1 MSLSRKERREA
12 AKKMGFLS
20 QDNSFKNFAER
31 LSRSNQAGNMIH
43 QRHIEDQRWEMKKQ
57 EEIRE
62 REKLMREINSSKENQ
77 KEEEFRLD
85 VSSFDFLNQVDNAE
99 EQPS

>member
-1 MSLSRKERREA
+1 MSLSRKERRQA
-12 AKKMGFLS
+12 AKKMGYLS

-31 LSRSNQAGNMIH
+31 LGRSNQAGSMIH
-43 QRHIEDQRWEMKKQ
+43 QRHLEDQRWDLKKQ

-62 REKLMREINSSKENQ
+62 RERLMSEINARKESH

-85 VSSFDFLNQVDNAE
+85 VSSFDFLNQMENGED
-99 EQPS
+99 QPQ